1 MAGGS
6 PSARPRVTGIAEE
19 PREEETANMEPIP
32 GRETSRA
39 LLAAVLD
46 QVGEAIISI
55 GEDQRIRMFNKRA
68 EQLFGYSALEAV
80 GRSMDELIPPRF
92 RTAHAR
98 HVATYMASGESSR
111 RMGGR
116 AQIAGLRRDGSEFA
130 AEAAISRVARD
141 GCVIATVIIQD
152 ISERLKQMEALRA
165 SQARLVQ
172 AEKMA
177 AIGAMASGIGH
188 EINNPLYAIL
198 GMAEAIRDGAD
209 LESSRKHGRS
219 IITQTKRIAQIVRNL
234 TEYARPAEKHDL
246 EPVNVNEKLGAAA
259 AMARRSVLS
268 DHVQIN
274 LDLGPVPGIR
284 AKSED
289 IQQALFN
296 VIRNA
301 IQAMESGGV
310 LDIRSHTEADQVVI
324 QIRDTGTGI
333 PAEHLKRIFDPF
345 FTTKGPDAGDGLG
358 LFIVRQIVEKYGGTV
373 AFESAPN
380 EGTLCTIQFP
390 IEETTERRKPNV
402 AQDSGNR

>member
-1 MAGGS
+1 M
-6 PSARPRVTGIAEE
+6 PEE
-19 PREEETANMEPIP
+19 LREKETANMEPFR

-68 EQLFGYSALEAV
+68 EQLFGYSAKEAV
-80 GRSMDELIPPRF
+80 GWSMDELMPPRF
-92 RTAHAR
+92 RAAHAR
-98 HVATYMASGESSR
+98 HVAAYMASGESSR

-116 AQIAGLRRDGSEFA
+116 AQIAGLRRDGSEFP
-130 AEAAISRVARD
+130 AEAAISRVACD
-141 GCVIATVIIQD
+141 GRVIATVIIQD
-152 ISERLKQMEALRA
+152 VSERLKQMEALRA
-165 SQARLVQ
+165 SQARLIQ

-177 AIGAMASGIGH
+177 AIGTMASGIGH

-209 LESSRKHGRS
+209 LEPSRKYGRS
-219 IITQTKRIAQIVRNL
+219 IITQAKRIAEIVRNL

-246 EPVNVNEKLGAAA
+246 EPVNVNEKLGAAT
-259 AMARRSVLS
+259 AMARRSLLS

-301 IQAMESGGV
+301 IQAMEAGGI
-310 LDIRSHTEADQVVI
+310 LDIRSCTESDQAVI
-324 QIRDTGTGI
+324 RIRDTGTGI
-333 PAEHLKRIFDPF
+333 AAEHLKRIFDPF

-358 LFIVRQIVEKYGGTV
+358 LFIVRQIVEKYGGTI
-373 AFESAPN
+373 ALESEPN
-380 EGTLCTIQFP
+380 EGTVCTIQFP
-390 IEETTERRKPNV
+390 IEQTTERRNANV